1 MKLYNEVGFYRAIV
15 EAKTAAGSALHLKR
29 FTEAVVR
36 RRKFPLDVRVRY
48 IEDVYELFN
57 ELWGEVPNNL
67 AHALS
72 SLYMQ
77 EDTSGGLSGA
87 NKYAPCGKLEYS
99 FFSPRTERRIAT
111 EDYFHESAFGD
122 AIENSAT
129 YADYL
134 AEENYRVWL
143 EQVLS
148 KSNLRIDEEY
158 VFRKSVL
165 EGVSLREMEGY
176 KGMSKSTLGRRLK
189 DAKHKVQKAITKYGG
204 RG

>member
-1 MKLYNEVGFYRAIV
+1 MKLYNEIGFYKAIT
-15 EAKTAAGSALHLKR
+15 EAKTAASCALHLKR
-29 FTEAVVR
+29 LTEAVVR
-36 RRKFPLDVRVRY
+36 RAKFPLDVRVIF
-48 IEDVYELFN
+48 IEDVYALYA
-57 ELWGEVPNNL
+57 ELWGEVPDNL

-87 NKYAPCGKLEYS
+87 NKYAPCSNLEYS
-99 FFSPRTERRIAT
+99 FFSSRTERRIAT

-134 AEENYRVWL
+134 AEENYKVWL
-143 EQVLS
+143 EQILA
-148 KSNLRIDEEY
+148 KSNLRIDEDY
-158 VFRKSVL
+158 VFRRSVL
-165 EGVSLREMEGY
+165 EGISLREMEGY

-189 DAKHKVQKAITKYGG
+189 DAKIKVQKAITKYGG